1 MKNKQ
6 MLKTTLIAI
15 TGYLVAFL
23 FALPYLHMLT
33 TATKPYNELF
43 MMPSL
48 YLPTEWQWNN
58 FVETFSNAPIGVY
71 MRNSIIIALSATI
84 IVLIVALPAAYYVAR
99 FRFRGRVSFLLLV
112 LVTQM
117 LSPVALVV
125 GIYREV
131 VTLGLVNTYLSLV
144 LVNAAFNL
152 AFAIW
157 IMAGFFASIPSEIED
172 AAFIDGCSRFMALRK
187 ITIPLA
193 MPGIATALIFTFIA
207 AWNEFVIALT
217 LSSTVDTRPLTVGI
231 NTFIGQ
237 YQVQWNYLFAAAF
250 ISIIPVVILFGSI
263 QKWLVS
269 GLTAGSIK

>member
-1 MKNKQ
+1 MKTSQ
-6 MLKTTLIAI
+6 FIKTALISLSA
-15 TGYLVAFL
+15 YAVAFV
-23 FALPYLHMLT
+23 FAVPYLHMLT
-33 TATKPYNELF
+33 TATKPDDELF
-43 MMPSL
+43 MIPAT
-48 YLPTEWQWNN
+48 YVPTDWQWNN
-58 FVETFSNAPIGVY
+58 FVETFSNAPIATY
-71 MRNSIIIALSATI
+71 LKNSLIISLAATLV
-84 IVLIVALPAAYYVAR
+84 VLVVALPAAYYVAR
-99 FRFRGRVSFLLLV
+99 FKFKGRNLFLLLV

-117 LSPVALVV
+117 LAPVALVV

-131 VTLGLVNTYLSLV
+131 VTLGLVNTYTSLV
-144 LVNAAFNL
+144 LVSAAFNL

-193 MPGIATALIFTFIA
+193 LPGIATALIFTFIA

-217 LSSTVDTRPLTVGI
+217 LTSTVDKRPLTVGI

-250 ISIIPVVILFGSI
+250 ISIIPVVILFGLI

>member
-1 MKNKQ
+1 MRNKQ

-33 TATKPYNELF
+33 TATKPDNELF

-58 FVETFSNAPIGVY
+58 FVATFTNAPIGIY
-71 MRNSIIIALSATI
+71 MRNSVIIALSATI

-99 FRFRGRVSFLLLV
+99 FRFRGRVAFLLLV

-193 MPGIATALIFTFIA
+193 LPGIATALIFTFIA

-217 LSSTVDTRPLTVGI
+217 LTSTVDKRPLTVGI

>member
-1 MKNKQ
+1 MKTKGFI
-6 MLKTTLIAI
+6 KTTIVALTA
-15 TGYLVAFL
+15 YAVAFI
-23 FALPYLHMLT
+23 FAVPYLHMLT
-33 TATKPYNELF
+33 TATKPDDELF

-48 YLPTEWQWNN
+48 YLPTDWQWNN
-58 FVETFSNAPIGVY
+58 FVETFDNAPIATY
-71 MRNSIIIALSATI
+71 LKNSVIISLAATL
-84 IVLIVALPAAYYVAR
+84 IVLLVALPAAYYVAR
-99 FRFRGRVSFLLLV
+99 FKFKGRVIFLLLV

-157 IMAGFFASIPSEIED
+157 IMAGFFSSIPSEIED
-172 AAFIDGCSRFMALRK
+172 AAFIDGCTRFMALRK

-193 MPGIATALIFTFIA
+193 LPGIATALIFTFIA

-217 LSSTVDTRPLTVGI
+217 LTSTVDTRPLTVGI

-237 YQVQWNYLFAAAF
+237 YQVQWNYLFAAAV

>member
-1 MKNKQ
+1 MKIKGFI
-6 MLKTTLIAI
+6 KTTVVAL
-15 TGYLVAFL
+15 TGYVVAFL
-23 FALPYLHMLT
+23 FAVPYLHMLT
-33 TATKPYNELF
+33 TATKPDDELF
-43 MMPSL
+43 EMPAL
-48 YLPTEWQWNN
+48 YLPTDWQWNN
-58 FVETFSNAPIGVY
+58 FIETFNNAPIATY
-71 MRNSIIIALSATI
+71 LKNSLIISIMATLV
-84 IVLIVALPAAYYVAR
+84 VLIVALPAAYYVAR
-99 FRFRGRVSFLLLV
+99 FKFRGRSIFLLLV

-131 VTLGLVNTYLSLV
+131 VTLGLVNTFTSLV
-144 LVNAAFNL
+144 LVSAAFNL

-157 IMAGFFASIPSEIED
+157 IMAGFFSSIPSEIED
-172 AAFIDGCSRFMALRK
+172 AAFIDGCSRFTALRK

-193 MPGIATALIFTFIA
+193 LPGIATALIFTFIA

-217 LSSTVDTRPLTVGI
+217 LTSTIETRPLTVGI

-237 YQVQWNYLFAAAF
+237 YQVQWNYLFAAAV
-250 ISIIPVVILFGSI
+250 ISIIPVVILFSSI

>member
-1 MKNKQ
+1 MKTKSFF
-6 MLKTTLIAI
+6 KTAI
-15 TGYLVAFL
+15 ISITAYAVAFV
-23 FALPYLHMLT
+23 FAVPYLHMLT
-33 TATKPYNELF
+33 TATKPDDELF
-43 MMPSL
+43 MMPAS
-48 YLPTEWQWNN
+48 YFPSVWQWSN
-58 FVETFSNAPIGVY
+58 FVGTFDNAPIAIY
-71 MRNSIIIALSATI
+71 LRNSVIISLAATL
-84 IVLIVALPAAYYVAR
+84 IVLVVALPAAYYVAR
-99 FRFRGRVSFLLLV
+99 FKFRGKAIFLLLV

-131 VTLGLVNTYLSLV
+131 VTLGLVNTYFSLI
-144 LVNAAFNL
+144 LVSAAFNL

-172 AAFIDGCSRFMALRK
+172 AAFIDGCSRFKAMRK

-193 MPGIATALIFTFIA
+193 LPGIATALIFTFIA

-217 LSSTVDTRPLTVGI
+217 LTSTADKRPLTVGI

>member
-6 MLKTTLIAI
+6 MLKTTLLAI

-23 FALPYLHMLT
+23 FFLPYLHMLT
-33 TATKPYNELF
+33 TATKPDNELF

-58 FVETFSNAPIGVY
+58 FVDTFSNAPIGIY
-71 MRNSIIIALSATI
+71 MRNSVIIALSATF
-84 IVLIVALPAAYYVAR
+84 IVLLVALPAAYYVAR
-99 FRFRGRVSFLLLV
+99 FRFRGRVAFLLLV

-193 MPGIATALIFTFIA
+193 LPGIATALIFTFIA

-217 LSSTVDTRPLTVGI
+217 LTSTVDKRPLTVGI

>member
-33 TATKPYNELF
+33 TATKPDNELF

-58 FVETFSNAPIGVY
+58 FVATFTNAPIGIY
-71 MRNSIIIALSATI
+71 MRNSVIIALSATF
-84 IVLIVALPAAYYVAR
+84 IVLLVALPAAYYVAR
-99 FRFRGRVSFLLLV
+99 FRFRGRVAFLLLV

-193 MPGIATALIFTFIA
+193 LPGIATALIFTFIA

-217 LSSTVDTRPLTVGI
+217 LTSTVDKRPLTVGI

>member
-33 TATKPYNELF
+33 TATKPDNELF

-48 YLPTEWQWNN
+48 YLPTDWQWNN
-58 FVETFSNAPIGVY
+58 FVDTFTNAPIGIY
-71 MRNSIIIALSATI
+71 MRNSVIIALSATF
-84 IVLIVALPAAYYVAR
+84 IVLLVALPAAYYVAR
-99 FRFRGRVSFLLLV
+99 FRFRGRVVFLLLV

-193 MPGIATALIFTFIA
+193 LPGIATALIFTFIA

-217 LSSTVDTRPLTVGI
+217 LTSTVDKRPLTVGI

>member
-1 MKNKQ
+1 MKTKTFF
-6 MLKTTLIAI
+6 KTTIISI
-15 TGYLVAFL
+15 TAYAVAFV
-23 FALPYLHMLT
+23 FAVPYLHMLT
-33 TATKPYNELF
+33 TATKPDDELF
-43 MMPSL
+43 MMPAT
-48 YLPTEWQWNN
+48 YLPSDWQWVN
-58 FVETFSNAPIGVY
+58 FIQTFENAPIGIY
-71 MRNSIIIALSATI
+71 LRNSVIISLLATLV
-84 IVLIVALPAAYYVAR
+84 VLVVALPAAYYVAR
-99 FRFRGRVSFLLLV
+99 FKFRGKAIFLLLV

-144 LVNAAFNL
+144 LVSAAFNL

-172 AAFIDGCSRFMALRK
+172 AAFIDGCSRFMAMRK

-193 MPGIATALIFTFIA
+193 LPGIATALIFTFIA

-217 LSSTVDTRPLTVGI
+217 LTSTVDRRPLTVGI